1 MAEWGNLCFCFLTIS
16 VFDNLSAIGLI
27 AVSQP
32 PVAVTYGCFD
42 ACGWWN
48 DPQHEDLNSFPLLP
62 RLILNMEFQN
72 GSGAMSYIINPALS
86 YSSIAVTMTHSFEF
100 HVEVERWYVQQLA
113 NPSAHVTVGDRWKCH
128 AGYLNSRS
136 WTFAW
141 GLQLGVWCWTPPGS
155 SRRLGCAAQAT
166 CLCLRIQVDSAFS
179 FPESNTIIQEY
190 LIYRL

>member
-32 PVAVTYGCFD
+32 PVAVTHGCFD

-48 DPQHEDLNSFPLLP
+48 DPQLEDLNSFPLLP

-72 GSGAMSYIINPALS
+72 GSRAMSYIINPTLS
-86 YSSIAVTMTHSFEF
+86 YSSISVTMTHSFEF

-136 WTFAW
+136 WTFSLGACSWVCDVGPLQGLLEDW
-141 GLQLGVWCWTPPGS
+141 GVLPKPHACVSEFKLIQLFRFLDLAQS
-155 SRRLGCAAQAT
+155 SRN
-166 CLCLRIQVDSAFS
+166 I
-179 FPESNTIIQEY
+179 
-190 LIYRL
+190 